1 MLYLILLGCVG
12 LVIGFFSGY
21 TTRSRVAVKDVNSIE
36 QKIKT
41 KLDEAERESK
51 EIVNKAQEKATTIID
66 EARNEEKERKLS
78 WQKTEERLMKRE
90 EVVSRDSEIIRAHSL
105 ELRKEEE
112 RIVSLR
118 KDAEGLVIAAEENL
132 QKIAGL
138 SKEEAKNQIVK
149 KVKDDNRE
157 EILSLIKK
165 METEKSE
172 EVEKKTLDVIT
183 TALQRYSRGHISDIT
198 TTSYILPGEDLKGKI
213 IGREGR
219 NIKTLERLTGA
230 EFIIDET
237 PDTVLISSFD
247 PVRREVAKIA
257 IEKLVQDGRIQ
268 PAKIEEKVEE
278 AQQEIEKRTQK
289 IGEEAVYEVG
299 ILDLPKEI
307 VHILGRL
314 HFRSSYGQNVLEH
327 SIEVAHISG
336 MIASELGCNVE
347 IAKKA
352 GLLHDIGKAID
363 QEVVGSHVELGI
375 KILKKYNIDE
385 RVIQAMMSHH
395 DDYPFASAESYIV
408 TAGDIVSAARPGAR
422 RGMIEQYIKRLEE
435 LERVTKEFAG
445 VKNSYAVSAGRELR
459 VFVVPEKI
467 DDFGAVQLAKDIAG
481 KIEAEM
487 KYPGDIKVVVIR
499 EVRSVEYAR

>member
-1 MLYLILLGCVG
+1 MIYLILLGAAG
-12 LVIGFFSGY
+12 LIAGFTGGY
-21 TTRSRVAVKDVNSIE
+21 LTRSRVAVKDVNSIE

-41 KLDEAERESK
+41 KLDEADKEVK
-51 EIVNKAQEKATTIID
+51 EIIGKAQEKATNITD
-66 EARNEEKERKLS
+66 EARSEEKERKVN
-78 WQKTEERLMKRE
+78 WQRTEDRLIKKE
-90 EVVSRDSEIIRAHSL
+90 EVLSRDSEIIRSHSI

-112 RIVSLR
+112 RLNNMR
-118 KDAEGLVIAAEENL
+118 KEAEGLAIAAEDNL
-132 QKIAGL
+132 QRIAKL
-138 SKEEAKNQIVK
+138 SKDEAKDQILK
-149 KVKDDNRE
+149 KVKEDNKE

-165 METEKSE
+165 LETEKSD

-183 TALQRYSRGHISDIT
+183 TAIQRYSRGHISDIT

-278 AQQEIEKRTQK
+278 AKQEIEKRTQK

-307 VHILGRL
+307 VHLLGRL
-314 HFRSSYGQNVLEH
+314 HFRGSYGQNVLDH
-327 SIEVAHISG
+327 SIEVAHIAG

-347 IAKKA
+347 VAKKA

-363 QEVVGSHVELGI
+363 QEVVGSHVELGV

-385 RVIQAMMSHH
+385 RIIHAMMSHH
-395 DDYPFASAESYIV
+395 DDYPFASAEAYIV

-435 LERVTKEFAG
+435 LERVTNEFSG
-445 VKNSYAVSAGRELR
+445 VKHSYAVSAGRELR

-467 DDFGAVQLAKDIAG
+467 DDFGAVQLAKDIAN